1 MLAYK
6 GGSLQIDLHYHACYV
21 IARIAGFNQEDSRII
36 ATCSQFVDDSFI
48 DEHEIYPGGFSF
60 QKIVTAHHCK
70 LGEGLFENLDR
81 REQRM
86 VWVPFHFF
94 PGGEGDCYGEKLTC
108 RADNKYIKKIKQ
120 KILKQQNL
128 KFKLELIGIVS
139 HVLLDSF
146 SHEGFSGISSKLNE
160 VKNNK
165 IDILNKSE
173 NGGELAKTKLK
184 HFKKKYKYELPDY
197 TIISSI
203 AGEFFSNALGHG
215 AVATL
220 PDLPYLKWKYSYENC
235 EGRKK
240 VIKRDNP
247 KIFLKGLKSLY
258 NFFVKITKNQRVKF
272 EKIEDDISN
281 ILEVPGRKVERIKLW
296 GNYIRE
302 IDFLEEENIPVYYGD
317 IWLKIGF
324 EKYDYESWYS
334 EPFYKFHQAADYYK
348 TFVLRELLPEE
359 KIFVI

>member
-1 MLAYK
+1 M
-6 GGSLQIDLHYHACYV
+6 QIDLHYHACYV
-21 IARIAGFNQEDSRII
+21 IARIAGFNQENSRII
-36 ATCSQFVDDSFI
+36 ATSSQFVDDSYI
-48 DEHEIYPGGFSF
+48 DEHEVFPGGFSF
-60 QKIVTAHHCK
+60 KKTVTAHHCK

-81 REQRM
+81 REQRK

-94 PGGEGDCYGEKLTC
+94 PGGEGECYDEKLLC
-108 RADNKYIKKIKQ
+108 RVDSKNIKTIKE
-120 KILKQQNL
+120 KILNHL
-128 KFKLELIGIVS
+128 DLSFKMELIGIVS

-146 SHEGFSGISSKLNE
+146 SHDGFSGISSKLNE
-160 VKNNK
+160 IKNNK
-165 IDILNKSE
+165 IDVLNESDK
-173 NGGELAKTKLK
+173 GGELAKTKLK

-197 TIISSI
+197 TMVSSI

-220 PDLPYLKWKYSYENC
+220 PDLPYLRWKYCYENC

-258 NFFVKITKNQRVKF
+258 NFFVEITENQKIKF
-272 EKIEDDISN
+272 DKIEKDIYR
-281 ILEVPGRKVERIKLW
+281 ILSIPGKKKKRISFWK
-296 GNYIRE
+296 NYVKKN
-302 IDFLEEENIPVYYGD
+302 DFLEENKIPAYYGD

-334 EPFYKFHQAADYYK
+334 ESFYRFHQAADFYRTY
-348 TFVLRELLPEE
+348 VLRKLLPQ
-359 KIFVI
+359 KNIFVI